1 MKKTIFLILLG
12 GLFFAQCTPKLAETS
27 TTEAKDKMEEMVEE
41 ATATSTETFR
51 KMAPK
56 AGPAPIIEV
65 GSAQSFTLANGL
77 KVLVS
82 ENHKLPRVSFQ
93 VFIDIPPVMEKEYTG
108 TADITGQLLST
119 GTISKSKSEI
129 DEAVDFMGATLNTS
143 SNGLYGASL
152 KKHTENLMA
161 IASEVLLKPSFP
173 KEEFEKIKK
182 QTLSGL
188 AASKEDPNAIASNVS
203 TVIRNGK
210 DHPYGEVPTEESIEK
225 ITLSKT
231 KEYYN
236 NYFKPNIGYLIIVG
250 DITAA
255 EARPLAEKYFGSW
268 GKAAIQKKEFST
280 PSRPP
285 ATQVDFVSKT
295 GAVQSVINI
304 TYPIELKPDS
314 DDWIKAR
321 VMNTILG
328 GFFGSRVQQNLRED
342 KAYTYGAG
350 TNLSN
355 DPYIGSFSASA
366 SVRNEVTADA
376 IQEFLNEMNRLRTEK
391 VSDEELTT
399 VKNLLTGRF
408 ARALENPQTVAR
420 FALSTSR
427 FNLPADYYKTYLKKL
442 NAVTAE
448 DVLAMAQK
456 YITPD
461 KAHILV
467 VGNKSEVAES
477 LEQFAKDG
485 KINYYDTYGTPLKM
499 EESAATANMTAEEV
513 INKYL
518 EVIGGKDKLLSV
530 KDLSMA
536 MEADMMGQ
544 AVIIN
549 LIQKSPN
556 KMHQTLSAGGMVV
569 QSSTFDGEKGS
580 ISQMGQSKAMSAE
593 EIKTTRN
600 QAVLFSEM
608 KLAEMGYQS
617 KFIGSE
623 NVDGKNAFLIE
634 LTSSEGKKQTL
645 YFDADTFLKIKEVSV
660 VDTPQGQATIVNDL
674 SDYKAV
680 DGILFPHI
688 RKVSGMGPMP
698 LKMVVKEIKVN
709 AGVEDSVFKVE

>member
-1 MKKTIFLILLG
+1 MKKIVFLILLG
-12 GLFFAQCTPKLAETS
+12 GLFFAQCTPKIAESDTA
-27 TTEAKDKMEEMVEE
+27 TKDKMEEAIANGPSGE
-41 ATATSTETFR
+41 AFR

-65 GSAQSFTLANGL
+65 GSAESFTLSNGL

-93 VFIDIPPVMEKEYTG
+93 VFIDVPPILEKEYVG
-108 TADITGQLLST
+108 TTSITGQLLST
-119 GTISKSKSEI
+119 GTISKSKAEI
-129 DEAVDFMGATLNTS
+129 DEAVDFMGATLNTG
-143 SNGLYGASL
+143 SNGIFAASL

-161 IASEVLLKPSFP
+161 IASDVLLKPSFP
-173 KEEFEKIKK
+173 KAEFEKIKK

-210 DHPYGEVPTEESIEK
+210 DHPYGEIPTEESIEK

-236 NYFKPNIGYLIIVG
+236 KYFKPNIGYLIIVG

-268 GKAAIQKKEFST
+268 GKGTIQKEDFPT
-280 PSRPP
+280 PRRPDV
-285 ATQVDFVSKT
+285 AQVDFVSKT

-304 TYPIELKPDS
+304 TYPVELKPNS
-314 DDWIKAR
+314 NDWIKAR
-321 VMNTILG
+321 IMNTILG

-350 TNLSN
+350 TSLSN

-376 IQEFLNEMNRLRTEK
+376 IREFLNEMNRLRTEK
-391 VSDEELTT
+391 VSDQELTT

-427 FNLPADYYKTYLKKL
+427 FNLPADYYTTYLERL
-442 NAVTAE
+442 NAVTAA

-456 YITPD
+456 YVTPD
-461 KAHILV
+461 NAHILV
-467 VGNKSEVAES
+467 VGNRSEVAES
-477 LEQFAKDG
+477 LKQFAKNG
-485 KINYYDTYGTPLKM
+485 EINYYDTYGTKLVM
-499 EESAATANMTAEEV
+499 EESATTANMTAEQV

-518 EVIGGKDKLLSV
+518 GAIGGKDKLKAV
-530 KDLSMA
+530 KDLSMT

-544 AVIIN
+544 AVTMN

-556 KMHQTLSAGGMVV
+556 KIRQTLSAGGMVV
-569 QSSTFDGEKGS
+569 QSSTFNGEKG
-580 ISQMGQSKAMSAE
+580 IIAQMGQSKPMSAE

-608 KLAEMGYQS
+608 KLAELGYQS
-617 KFIGSE
+617 KLIGTE
-623 NVDGKNAFLIE
+623 NVDGNNAFLVE

-645 YFDADTFLKIKEVSV
+645 YFDANNFLKIKEVSV
-660 VDTPQGQATIVNDL
+660 VEGPQGQATITTDL
-674 SDYKAV
+674 SDYKRV
-680 DGILFPHI
+680 NGILFPHT
-688 RKVSGMGPMP
+688 RKVTGMGPMP

-709 AGVEDSVFKVE
+709 AGVEDSAFKVE